1 MEDKYTAVVYNLILR
16 PKKIEFKLDEVDVPE
31 VGRATQLMS
40 NRKFQIPGM
49 FTTFKA
55 GPGKVPLFVEGSA
68 FHDPWHYGK
77 LMGYDKYV
85 SMPFMVLQPV

>member
-1 MEDKYTAVVYNLILR
+1 
-16 PKKIEFKLDEVDVPE
+16 
-31 VGRATQLMS
+31 
-40 NRKFQIPGM
+40 M

-55 GPGKVPLFVEGSA
+55 GKVPLFVEGSA

-85 SMPFMVLQPV
+85 SMPEIAPIASDLLRPIDLMWDRELNCTKSEAEARRRKMSTEQKQE

>member
-1 MEDKYTAVVYNLILR
+1 
-16 PKKIEFKLDEVDVPE
+16 
-31 VGRATQLMS
+31 
-40 NRKFQIPGM
+40 M

-85 SMPFMVLQPV
+85 SASFMTPAATFLFRPIDLMWDSELNCTKSEAEARRRKMGEEQKQ

>member
-1 MEDKYTAVVYNLILR
+1 
-16 PKKIEFKLDEVDVPE
+16 
-31 VGRATQLMS
+31 
-40 NRKFQIPGM
+40 M

-85 SMPFMVLQPV
+85 SVSLMAPTATCFTVQAY

>member
-1 MEDKYTAVVYNLILR
+1 
-16 PKKIEFKLDEVDVPE
+16 
-31 VGRATQLMS
+31 
-40 NRKFQIPGM
+40 M

-55 GPGKVPLFVEGSA
+55 GKVPLFVEGSA

-85 SMPFMVLQPV
+85 STFYARDCSYCILSAQAD

>member
-1 MEDKYTAVVYNLILR
+1 
-16 PKKIEFKLDEVDVPE
+16 
-31 VGRATQLMS
+31 
-40 NRKFQIPGM
+40 M

-85 SMPFMVLQPV
+85 SVSFTFCNLSVQAY